1 MSHEAAQIQAL
12 PDELAIR
19 NLVARYSDAVGR
31 RDEQA
36 WAATWTDDGVWNVG
50 FVKAS
55 GRSDVVKTWST
66 LMEHFRFVTQ
76 MPQSGAIQLEGDEAD
91 GTWHVMELGWPG
103 QGDPTCT
110 FGIYEDRYRRTGD
123 GWCFAQRN
131 FHVLYMGAADL
142 KGQLFGHPSAPLT
155 PGADE

>member
-1 MSHEAAQIQAL
+1 MPDQADPIQAIQ
-12 PDELAIR
+12 DELAIR

-31 RDEQA
+31 RDEDT
-36 WAATWTDDGVWNVG
+36 WAGTWTDDGVWNVG

-55 GRSDVVKTWST
+55 GRDDVVKTWST

-76 MPQSGAIQLEGDEAD
+76 MPQSGVVELSGDEAR

-110 FGIYEDRYRRTGD
+110 LGIYKDLYRRTD
-123 GWCFAQRN
+123 AGWQFAKRD
-131 FHVLYMGAADL
+131 FHILYMGAADL
-142 KGQLFGHPSAPLT
+142 KGQLFGHPDAPLT
-155 PGADE
+155 GDDT